1 LEQSDKKNDGSNA
14 VRPTCA
20 PNRVPQEHEFS
31 TTIKNSQAVLEQS
44 DKKNDGSNAVRP
56 ACAPNRV
63 PQEHEFS
70 ATIKM
75 LKRFGAKRQKNE
87 AEASAPPHLAAF

>member
-1 LEQSDKKNDGSNA
+1 LPNEKFPSGLEQSDKK
-14 VRPTCA
+14 T
-20 PNRVPQEHEFS
+20 
-31 TTIKNSQAVLEQS
+31 K
-44 DKKNDGSNAVRP
+44 AVRP

>member
-44 DKKNDGSNAVRP
+44 DKKN
-56 ACAPNRV
+56 
-63 PQEHEFS
+63 
-70 ATIKM
+70 
-75 LKRFGAKRQKNE
+75 E